1 MRSNR
6 TPFTDLCTLIALE
19 ISKDEEGYD
28 TTNEIRR
35 EIFCSVSD
43 GVNRAEYYEAM
54 KSGVK
59 LSATIEVNDGDY
71 EKEQI
76 LEHEGTRYKIERV
89 YPTGYGT
96 LELSCSEVVR

>member
-1 MRSNR
+1 MRSNK

-19 ISKDEEGYD
+19 ISKDEDGYD
-28 TTNEIRR
+28 TTNEIKR

>member
-1 MRSNR
+1 MRSNK

-19 ISKDEEGYD
+19 ISKDEDGYD
-28 TTNEIRR
+28 TTNKIKR
-35 EIFCSVSD
+35 EVFCSVSD

-76 LEHEGTRYKIERV
+76 PEHEGTRYKIERV

>member
-6 TPFTDLCTLIALE
+6 APFTDLCTLIRWE
-19 ISKDEEGYD
+19 ISKDEDGYESTD
-28 TTNEIRR
+28 EIKR

-43 GVNRAEYYEAM
+43 GVSRSEYYEAM
-54 KSGVK
+54 KADVK

-71 EKEQI
+71 DKEQL

>member
-6 TPFTDLCTLIALE
+6 APFTDLCTLIRWE
-19 ISKDEEGYD
+19 ISKDKDGYD
-28 TTNEIRR
+28 SIDEIKR
-35 EIFCSVSD
+35 EILCSVSD
-43 GVNRAEYYEAM
+43 GVSRSEYYEAM
-54 KSGVK
+54 KAGVK

-71 EKEQI
+71 DKEQI

>member
-6 TPFTDLCTLIALE
+6 APFTDLCTLIRLE
-19 ISKDEEGYD
+19 ISKDEDGYD
-28 TTNEIRR
+28 SINEIKR

-43 GVNRAEYYEAM
+43 GVSRSEFYEAM
-54 KSGVK
+54 KAGVK

-71 EKEQI
+71 DKEQI

>member
-6 TPFTDLCTLIALE
+6 APFTDLCTLIALK
-19 ISKDEEGYD
+19 ISKDKDGYD
-28 TTNEIRR
+28 SIDEIKR
-35 EIFCSVSD
+35 EILCAVSD
-43 GVNRAEYYEAM
+43 GVSRSEYYEAM
-54 KSGVK
+54 KAGVK

-71 EKEQI
+71 DKEQI

>member
-6 TPFTDLCTLIALE
+6 APFTDLCTLIALE
-19 ISKDEEGYD
+19 ISKDEDGYD
-28 TTNEIRR
+28 SIDEIKR

-43 GVNRAEYYEAM
+43 GVSRSEFYEAM
-54 KSGVK
+54 KAGVK

-71 EKEQI
+71 DKEQI
-76 LEHEGTRYKIERV
+76 LEHEGIRYKIERV

>member
-6 TPFTDLCTLIALE
+6 APFTDICQLISIERQPDGDGYHTTDE
-19 ISKDEEGYD
+19 IK
-28 TTNEIRR
+28 R

-43 GVNRAEYYEAM
+43 GVNRAEYFEAM
-54 KSGVK
+54 KAGVK
-59 LSATIEVNDGDY
+59 LSATIEVNEGDY
-71 EKEQI
+71 EKEQL
-76 LEHEGTRYKIERV
+76 LEHEGTRYKVERV

>member
-6 TPFTDLCTLIALE
+6 APFTDLCTLIALE
-19 ISKDEEGYD
+19 ISKDEDGYD
-28 TTNEIRR
+28 SIDEIKR

-43 GVNRAEYYEAM
+43 GVSRSEFYESM
-54 KSGVK
+54 KAGVK

-71 EKEQI
+71 DKEQI
-76 LEHEGTRYKIERV
+76 LEHEGIRYKIERV

>member
-6 TPFTDLCTLIALE
+6 APFTDLCTLIALK
-19 ISKDEEGYD
+19 ISKDKDGYD
-28 TTNEIRR
+28 SIDEIKR
-35 EIFCSVSD
+35 EILCSVSD
-43 GVNRAEYYEAM
+43 GVSRSEFYAAM
-54 KSGVK
+54 KADVK

-71 EKEQI
+71 DKEQI

-96 LELSCSEVVR
+96 QELSCSEVVR

>member
-6 TPFTDLCTLIALE
+6 APFTDICTLIALE
-19 ISKDEEGYD
+19 ISKDEDGYD
-28 TTNEIRR
+28 RINEIKR

-43 GVNRAEYYEAM
+43 GVSRSEFYEAM
-54 KSGVK
+54 KADVK

-71 EKEQI
+71 DKEQI
-76 LEHEGTRYKIERV
+76 LDHEGTRYKIERV

>member
-6 TPFTDLCTLIALE
+6 APFTDLCTLIRLE
-19 ISKDEEGYD
+19 ISKDEDGYD
-28 TTNEIRR
+28 SINEIKR

-43 GVNRAEYYEAM
+43 GVSRSEFYEAM
-54 KSGVK
+54 KAGVK

-71 EKEQI
+71 DKEQI
-76 LEHEGTRYKIERV
+76 LELEGTRYKIERV

>member
-6 TPFTDLCTLIALE
+6 APFTDLCTLIRWE
-19 ISKDEEGYD
+19 ISKDKDGYD
-28 TTNEIRR
+28 STNEIKR
-35 EIFCSVSD
+35 EIFCSVCD
-43 GVNRAEYYEAM
+43 GVSRSEFYEAM
-54 KSGVK
+54 KADVK

-71 EKEQI
+71 DKEQI

>member
-6 TPFTDLCTLIALE
+6 APFTDLCTLIALK
-19 ISKDEEGYD
+19 ISKDKDGYD
-28 TTNEIRR
+28 SIDEIKR
-35 EIFCSVSD
+35 EILCSVSD
-43 GVNRAEYYEAM
+43 GVSRSEYYEAM
-54 KSGVK
+54 KAGVK

-71 EKEQI
+71 DKEQI